1 MNSAIPT
8 GWYPDPSGLDYDRFW
23 DGANW
28 TNQTRPKDVFSQNV
42 FGDVEKEIGF
52 ILDGEHRRKT
62 GPAAKGLLLKI
73 GAGVVVLVLILGI
86 GFFVTANR
94 SDLRLSDAVAA
105 CGVADASGIIFAE
118 DGQSLFFDGKG
129 EDDYIGG
136 DYNDVKC
143 ILDALEAPS
152 TVWEQIL
159 STTALMGQQQQDL
172 DGIKV
177 SWSYHPDS
185 GLNTNFNILE

>member
-1 MNSAIPT
+1 MNSLIPS

-42 FGDVEKEIGF
+42 FAPQPKSEVSKS
-52 ILDGEHRRKT
+52 K
-62 GPAAKGLLLKI
+62 PPLLKI
-73 GAGVVVLVLILGI
+73 GVGVGVGAAIIVLIAGI
-86 GFFVTANR
+86 VFFATLDR
-94 SDLRLSDAVAA
+94 SDSRLTDAVAA
-105 CGVADASGIIFAE
+105 CGVAGSSGIIFAE

-152 TVWEQIL
+152 TVWEQVL